1 MKKNNWYVITGAPHS
16 GKTTLIERLR
26 DLGYKVALE
35 AARIYIDEEIE
46 KGKTIEEIRKNEL
59 DFQRKILEIKIEN
72 EKKESR
78 DEIIFW
84 DRGIPD
90 SLAYYEMLGFAED
103 RSLQEATEKAK
114 YKKVFLLSTLPYEK
128 DYARTESEE
137 QQKLIHNLL
146 KKTYKSYGH
155 ELIEIGDVGP
165 RERLRIILES
175 L

>member
-1 MKKNNWYVITGAPHS
+1 MFTGVPGS
-16 GKTTLIERLR
+16 GKTTLIEKLR
-26 DLGYKVALE
+26 EMGHKVVLE

-46 KGKTIEEIRKNEL
+46 KGKTLEDIRKNEL

-78 DEIIFW
+78 GEIIFW

-103 RSLQEATEKAK
+103 KFLRDAIKNAK
-114 YKKVFLLSTLPYEK
+114 YKKVFLLSTLPYKK
-128 DYARTESEE
+128 DYARIESEE
-137 QQKLIHNLL
+137 QQKIIHDLL
-146 KKTYKSYGH
+146 KKTYINSGY
-155 ELIEIGDVGP
+155 ELIELGNVGLE
-165 RERLRIILES
+165 ERIEIILKN